1 MVMDRSEQIGLG
13 FTLGGHAA
21 IIAAIFFLNG
31 PEEEIIK
38 EPGMAVTLVGE
49 GTAAPVTG
57 EIGETPPPPADD
69 LVEEVSDEADIAAK
83 VAAEVADS
91 KADEAAAAEAAAK
104 KAQAAAAS
112 ANATA
117 AQKKAAREAA
127 AKAAKKKREAA
138 AAEAKRKKAARD
150 KARKEKAAKDK
161 AARDKAAKDKARR
174 EFEEAMK
181 GKTSSN
187 ASATAGQARG
197 KASGAIGD
205 EVRPFIKRNCKLSSG
220 DGSSLQV
227 FVALTISKK
236 GALQSAS
243 VDNVKGTTPQ
253 NRTQVEPAKRC
264 VIQSLRQASPYNL
277 NPADYNVWKNHRVQI
292 KVNIK

>member
-38 EPGMAVTLVGE
+38 EPGMAVTLVGD

-69 LVEEVSDEADIAAK
+69 LVEEVSDEADI
-83 VAAEVADS
+83 AAEVADS

-181 GKTSSN
+181 GKTGGNNKASKAKTAKARVTIGGQISIASCIPDGIDVRKISTRVVINLNKNGTISSLSNVTQKGRTASN
-187 ASATAGQARG
+187 A
-197 KASGAIGD
+197 
-205 EVRPFIKRNCKLSSG
+205 
-220 DGSSLQV
+220 
-227 FVALTISKK
+227 
-236 GALQSAS
+236 
-243 VDNVKGTTPQ
+243 PQ
-253 NRTQVEPAKRC
+253 MEPTKRC
-264 VIQSLRQASPYNL
+264 VLSSIRRAAPFRGLDLKNYAS
-277 NPADYNVWKNHRVQI
+277 WKSVPINFRP
-292 KVNIK
+292 N

>member
-69 LVEEVSDEADIAAK
+69 IVEEVSDEADIAAK

-181 GKTSSN
+181 GKTGGNNKASKAQTAKARVTIGGQISIASCIPDGIDVRKISTRVVINLNKNGTISSLSNVTQKGRTASN
-187 ASATAGQARG
+187 A
-197 KASGAIGD
+197 
-205 EVRPFIKRNCKLSSG
+205 
-220 DGSSLQV
+220 
-227 FVALTISKK
+227 
-236 GALQSAS
+236 
-243 VDNVKGTTPQ
+243 PQ
-253 NRTQVEPAKRC
+253 MEPTKRC
-264 VIQSLRQASPYNL
+264 VLSSIRRAAPFRGLDPKNYAS
-277 NPADYNVWKNHRVQI
+277 WKSVPINFRP
-292 KVNIK
+292 N